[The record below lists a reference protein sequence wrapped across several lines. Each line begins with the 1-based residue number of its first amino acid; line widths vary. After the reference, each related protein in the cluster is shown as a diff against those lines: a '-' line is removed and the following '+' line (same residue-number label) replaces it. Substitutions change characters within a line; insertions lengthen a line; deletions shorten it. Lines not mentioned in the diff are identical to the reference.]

1 MPKTEKMADNHE
13 TGQTG
18 GQDIKAEA
26 RESIRKEIEKA
37 ENSSNPQEEKKNLAK
52 KLVEELKD
60 VVEEAKEVIKD
71 RKEAKV
77 QRRFSIK
84 NEEAKKVLTNVV
96 RVFEAA
102 KQGIVITE
110 KPANRVFLTKLTDE
124 LPSPSAEQSATITA
138 YLTPYLL
145 GEREIIVNPPNQ
157 SKSQFQ
163 QDFEILAEENPELA
177 ERVKKVLIEMA
188 KNRDLTNVTVKD
200 IEEMF
205 KSRQLEDVESLSI
218 PPELSAN
225 LPLDKKE
232 IRETVEALL
241 SPDNFVK
248 YVKKIHE
255 ELIEEKKRHLGELNQ
270 KDIEEL
276 NIELSHDIEVAI
288 TDVVSELYNKAD
300 ADPSYR
306 RVPFHEVESMGY
318 YQSLQTAYN
327 TLSTRIQLIGRALS
341 ERKDF
346 EDLKINFYTRLS
358 EKKEF
363 SKEEGEEGNKKTVVG
378 SYLDYLKQPKPVSL
392 VDFFRQL
399 NLEVA
404 HIRELREFTHNAK
417 IVIRF
422 PSGGQDSPWAQLAG
436 YANKIM
442 TTSDF
447 DTIAFLPHS
456 EVYQDALN
464 IYTSFLQAELAKTDW
479 ILDPKLFVA
488 GDDGLNDLERETI
501 KMLKQIYIENK
512 EGKDKKSE
520 YQIYGAFSLAQGVA
534 MAILLT
540 EPETIANA
548 DPSFKHSSPEGAYPK
563 VDPTFLGEWLSDT
576 VFTSVLNPFIRGHL
590 RWMSEG
596 PTGGPLGFL
605 PIPDPKLVK
614 GWRMGIW
621 DHNEAI
627 KNIENFHRRFYE
639 GKKRIKEG
647 HLTLFDIRNPGRV
660 GSFATRGGWRWGEAY
675 KGLLYNQEVNEL
687 PIIDAWRR
695 LENVGFEPWF
705 HYASAN
711 AKDIVKTLRSD
722 QTFFDYIY
730 NRYFTNIY
738 SDKTEFQKIIKNI
751 KEGEESRFVAEIA
764 VRFLSQRLPAKI
776 ITEER
781 TRYSEDGKRLW
792 ETLREM
798 CEFDG
803 TEGIKKMNQAVKDL
817 ILAQTQLRHELSRA
831 MREAEEKGGDIGRI
845 EVDFKLDKDNVNRFL
860 PGISEERIKNVET
873 LLEKFA
879 KYFQPTDDEKNAKVE
894 GRKLK
899 DDSPKSRYEQWIDK
913 IKGGRST
920 LPFALAPE
928 ETDYRYLRMRS
939 TGVTTIK
946 RTLGDVASVDKVL
959 TPAYNKLLS
968 TLHSTAISGKKD
980 LSEIVKLIT
989 EVKKTLEGL
998 HGKEYANEIA
1008 CYFAYLT
1015 ISYFKKDTF
1024 AKPLGGLAGLGQ
1036 TTSIA
1041 AEFTGAG
1048 RVWEWDSRDI
1058 GRFVFALEQSGALEK
1073 SPYELQK
1080 TPQYEGI
1087 KIFGKQLPTE
1097 INVSQWLGEK
1107 LGKRNEKGEVIPIKF
1122 LGREIKIQLP
1132 KVRKKDFNIYSA
1144 TLKKM
1149 AGGEFI
1155 HKVWDA
1161 INTVIPLALAIILLI
1176 LIQKAFKEAFSQKK

>member
-1 MPKTEKMADNHE
+1 
-13 TGQTG
+13 
-18 GQDIKAEA
+18 
-26 RESIRKEIEKA
+26 
-37 ENSSNPQEEKKNLAK
+37 
-52 KLVEELKD
+52 
-60 VVEEAKEVIKD
+60 
-71 RKEAKV
+71 
-77 QRRFSIK
+77 
-84 NEEAKKVLTNVV
+84 
-96 RVFEAA
+96 
-102 KQGIVITE
+102 
-110 KPANRVFLTKLTDE
+110 
-124 LPSPSAEQSATITA
+124 
-138 YLTPYLL
+138 
-145 GEREIIVNPPNQ
+145 
-157 SKSQFQ
+157 
-163 QDFEILAEENPELA
+163 
-177 ERVKKVLIEMA
+177 
-188 KNRDLTNVTVKD
+188 
-200 IEEMF
+200 
-205 KSRQLEDVESLSI
+205 
-218 PPELSAN
+218 
-225 LPLDKKE
+225 
-232 IRETVEALL
+232 
-241 SPDNFVK
+241 
-248 YVKKIHE
+248 
-255 ELIEEKKRHLGELNQ
+255 
-270 KDIEEL
+270 
-276 NIELSHDIEVAI
+276 
-288 TDVVSELYNKAD
+288 VVSELYNKAD

-306 RVPFHEVESMGY
+306 RVPFHEVESIGY
-318 YQSLQTAYN
+318 FQSLQTAYN
-327 TLSTRIQLIGRALS
+327 TLSTRIQLIGRVLS
-341 ERKDF
+341 ERKEL
-346 EDLKINFYTRLS
+346 EDLKINFYTRFS
-358 EKKEF
+358 EKKEVVNKIGD
-363 SKEEGEEGNKKTVVG
+363 KEVVG
-378 SYLDYLKQPKPVSL
+378 SYLDYLKKPKQVSL

-399 NLEVA
+399 NLEIA

-501 KMLKQIYIENK
+501 KILKEKYKNV
-512 EGKDKKSE
+512 KSE
-520 YQIYGAFSLAQGVA
+520 YQIYASFSLAQGVA

-548 DPSFKHSSPEGAYPK
+548 DPNLKYSKGDYPK

-590 RWMSEG
+590 RWLSEG
-596 PTGGPLGFL
+596 TTGGPIGFL

-621 DHNEAI
+621 DHNEVI
-627 KNIENFHRRFYE
+627 KDIENFHRRFYE
-639 GKKRIKEG
+639 GKKTIKKG
-647 HLTLFDIRNPGRV
+647 HLTLFDIRNPGRI
-660 GSFATRGGWRWGEAY
+660 GSFATRGSWRWEQAY
-675 KGLLYNQEVNEL
+675 QGLLYDEKEEKVPLFQ
-687 PIIDAWRR
+687 AFRR

-738 SDKTEFQKIIKNI
+738 SDKTKFQKIIKNI

-792 ETLREM
+792 EILREK
-798 CEFDG
+798 CEFKDIH
-803 TEGIKKMNQAVKDL
+803 TMDQAVKDL
-817 ILAQTQLRHELSRA
+817 ILAQTQLRRELSQA
-831 MREAEEKGGDIGRI
+831 MEKTEEKGEDIGKI
-845 EVDFKLDKDNVNRFL
+845 DGDFKLDKNNVERFL
-860 PGISEERIKNVET
+860 SGISEERIRNVKT
-873 LLEKFA
+873 LLKKFDE
-879 KYFQPTDDEKNAKVE
+879 YFKPTDDEKNAKVE
-894 GRKLK
+894 GKKLK
-899 DDSPKSRYEQWIDK
+899 DDLPKSRYEQWIDK

-928 ETDYRYLRMRS
+928 ETDYRYLRLRS
-939 TGVTTIK
+939 SGVTTIK
-946 RTLGDVASVDKVL
+946 RALGDAANVDKVL
-959 TPAYNKLLS
+959 TPAYGKLLS
-968 TLHSTAISGKKD
+968 ILHSTAVSGKKD
-980 LSEIVKLIT
+980 LTEIVKLIT
-989 EVKKTLEGL
+989 EVKKTLENL

-1015 ISYFKKDTF
+1015 VAYFKKDTF

-1036 TTSIA
+1036 KTSIA

-1048 RVWEWDSRDI
+1048 RVWEWDSSDI

-1073 SPYELQK
+1073 EPYELQK
-1080 TPQYEGI
+1080 IPQYEDLKI
-1087 KIFGKQLPTE
+1087 KIFDKE
-1097 INVSQWLGEK
+1097 IEIPFIK
-1107 LGKRNEKGEVIPIKF
+1107 KRKN
-1122 LGREIKIQLP
+1122 
-1132 KVRKKDFNIYSA
+1132 DFNIYSA

-1161 INTVIPLALAIILLI
+1161 INTVVPLALAIILFF
-1176 LIQKAFKEAFSQKK
+1176 LIQKAFKETFEQRK

>member
-1 MPKTEKMADNHE
+1 
-13 TGQTG
+13 
-18 GQDIKAEA
+18 
-26 RESIRKEIEKA
+26 
-37 ENSSNPQEEKKNLAK
+37 
-52 KLVEELKD
+52 
-60 VVEEAKEVIKD
+60 
-71 RKEAKV
+71 
-77 QRRFSIK
+77 
-84 NEEAKKVLTNVV
+84 
-96 RVFEAA
+96 
-102 KQGIVITE
+102 
-110 KPANRVFLTKLTDE
+110 
-124 LPSPSAEQSATITA
+124 
-138 YLTPYLL
+138 
-145 GEREIIVNPPNQ
+145 
-157 SKSQFQ
+157 
-163 QDFEILAEENPELA
+163 
-177 ERVKKVLIEMA
+177 
-188 KNRDLTNVTVKD
+188 
-200 IEEMF
+200 
-205 KSRQLEDVESLSI
+205 
-218 PPELSAN
+218 
-225 LPLDKKE
+225 
-232 IRETVEALL
+232 
-241 SPDNFVK
+241 
-248 YVKKIHE
+248 
-255 ELIEEKKRHLGELNQ
+255 
-270 KDIEEL
+270 
-276 NIELSHDIEVAI
+276 
-288 TDVVSELYNKAD
+288 
-300 ADPSYR
+300 
-306 RVPFHEVESMGY
+306 
-318 YQSLQTAYN
+318 
-327 TLSTRIQLIGRALS
+327 
-341 ERKDF
+341 
-346 EDLKINFYTRLS
+346 
-358 EKKEF
+358 
-363 SKEEGEEGNKKTVVG
+363 
-378 SYLDYLKQPKPVSL
+378 
-392 VDFFRQL
+392 
-399 NLEVA
+399 
-404 HIRELREFTHNAK
+404 
-417 IVIRF
+417 
-422 PSGGQDSPWAQLAG
+422 
-436 YANKIM
+436 
-442 TTSDF
+442 
-447 DTIAFLPHS
+447 
-456 EVYQDALN
+456 
-464 IYTSFLQAELAKTDW
+464 
-479 ILDPKLFVA
+479 LDPKLFVA

-548 DPSFKHSSPEGAYPK
+548 DPGFKHSSPKGGYPK
-563 VDPTFLGEWLSDT
+563 VDPTYLGEWLSDT
-576 VFTSVLNPFIRGHL
+576 VFTGVLNPFIRGHL

-596 PTGGPLGFL
+596 PTGGPLAFL

-627 KNIENFHRRFYE
+627 KDIENFYRRFYE
-639 GKKRIKEG
+639 GKKAIKKG

-660 GSFATRGGWRWGEAY
+660 GSFATRGGWRWGETY
-675 KGLLYNQEVNEL
+675 QGLFYDQDGKKSSF
-687 PIIDAWRR
+687 IDFWKR
-695 LENVGFEPWF
+695 LENVGFEPWL
-705 HYASAN
+705 HYVGGN
-711 AKDIVKTLRSD
+711 AGSIVNMLNKDSD
-722 QTFFDYIY
+722 SYNQQFFDYVY
-730 NRYFTNIY
+730 NRYFRDIY
-738 SDKTEFQKIIKNI
+738 PNEADFQQRIKNI
-751 KEGEESRFVAEIA
+751 KKGEESKFTSEIA

-781 TRYSEDGKRLW
+781 TRYSENGKRLW
-792 ETLREM
+792 EILRER
-798 CEFDG
+798 CKFDG
-803 TEGIKKMNQAVKDL
+803 TEGIKKMDQAVKDL

-831 MREAEEKGGDIGRI
+831 MREAEEKGGDIGKIEGDFALTKDTVKKYLSDAGVSDQDRI
-845 EVDFKLDKDNVNRFL
+845 NRVIKLVDEFN
-860 PGISEERIKNVET
+860 KNFT
-873 LLEKFA
+873 PNGDLN
-879 KYFQPTDDEKNAKVE
+879 D
-894 GRKLK
+894 
-899 DDSPKSRYEQWIDK
+899 RYKQWIDK

-1107 LGKRNEKGEVIPIKF
+1107 LGRKDKEGKVIPINF
-1122 LGREIKIQLP
+1122 FGQPIKIRLP
-1132 KVRKKDFNIYSA
+1132 RVRKKDFNIYSD

-1161 INTVIPLALAIILLI
+1161 INTVIPLALAIILLL

>member
-13 TGQTG
+13 TEQNNE
-18 GQDIKAEA
+18 QDVKTKVK
-26 RESIRKEIEKA
+26 ESIKKEIKEA
-37 ENSSNPQEEKKNLAK
+37 EESSNPEENKRHLAK
-52 KLVEELKD
+52 KIADELRN
-60 VVEEAKEVIKD
+60 VVEEGKEVIKD
-71 RKEAKV
+71 IEEAKV
-77 QRRFSIK
+77 QRRFPIK
-84 NEEAKKVLTNVV
+84 NEEAKKVLTGVV
-96 RVFEAA
+96 RVFEAV

-110 KPANRVFLTKLTDE
+110 KPANRAFLTKLADE
-124 LPSPSAEQSATITA
+124 LPSPSAEQSAVIAA

-145 GEREIIVNPPNQ
+145 GEREIIINPPNQ

-163 QDFEILAEENPELA
+163 QDFEILAEENPQLA

-188 KNRDLTNVTVKD
+188 KSKDLSDVAVED
-200 IEEMF
+200 IEKMF
-205 KSRQLEDVESLSI
+205 KVKKIEDFESLNI

-248 YVKKIHE
+248 YVKKIRE
-255 ELIEEKKRHLGELNQ
+255 ELIEEKKRHLGRELNQ
-270 KDIEEL
+270 EDIEEL
-276 NIELSHDIEVAI
+276 NIELSHHIEVAI

-318 YQSLQTAYN
+318 FQSLQTAYN
-327 TLSTRIQLIGRALS
+327 TLSTRIQLIGRVLS
-341 ERKDF
+341 ERKDL
-346 EDLKINFYTRLS
+346 EDLGINFYTRFS

-363 SKEEGEEGNKKTVVG
+363 VSKVEDKEVVG
-378 SYLDYLKQPKPVSL
+378 SYLDYLKKPKLVSL

-464 IYTSFLQAELAKTDW
+464 IYSSFLQAELAKTDW

-501 KMLKQIYIENK
+501 KILKEKY
-512 EGKDKKSE
+512 KDKKSE
-520 YQIYGAFSLAQGVA
+520 YQIHAAFSLAQGVA

-548 DPSFKHSSPEGAYPK
+548 DPNLKQSKGDYPK

-576 VFTSVLNPFIRGHL
+576 VFTGVLNPFIRGHL

-596 PTGGPLGFL
+596 TVGGPLGFL

-621 DHNEAI
+621 DHNEVI
-627 KNIENFHRRFYE
+627 KDIENFHRRFYE

-647 HLTLFDIRNPGRV
+647 YLTLFDIRNPGRI
-660 GSFATRGGWRWGEAY
+660 GSFATRGGWRWQEAY
-675 KGLLYNQEVNEL
+675 QGLLYDEDGKKSSF
-687 PIIDAWRR
+687 IDSWRR
-695 LENVGFEPWF
+695 LENVGFEPWL
-705 HYASAN
+705 HYVGGN
-711 AKDIVKTLRSD
+711 AGSVVGMLNKDSD
-722 QTFFDYIY
+722 NYNQQFFDYVY
-730 NRYFTNIY
+730 NRYFKDIY
-738 SDKTEFQKIIKNI
+738 PNETDFQQRIKNI
-751 KEGEESRFVAEIA
+751 KKGEESKFTSEIA

-792 ETLREM
+792 QVLRER
-798 CEFDG
+798 CGFDIP
-803 TEGIKKMNQAVKDL
+803 TMDQAVKDL
-817 ILAQTQLRHELSRA
+817 ILAQTQLRQELSQA
-831 MREAEEKGGDIGRI
+831 MRKVESEKGDIGRI
-845 EVDFKLDKDNVNRFL
+845 EGDFVLTKETVKKYLKASGVTD
-860 PGISEERIKNVET
+860 SERINRVVMLVDEFNKNFNPNGE
-873 LLEKFA
+873 
-879 KYFQPTDDEKNAKVE
+879 
-894 GRKLK
+894 LK
-899 DDSPKSRYEQWIDK
+899 DRYQQWINK

-928 ETDYRYLRMRS
+928 ETDYYYLRMRS
-939 TGVTTIK
+939 SGVTTIK
-946 RTLGDVASVDKVL
+946 RALGDTANVDKVL
-959 TPAYNKLLS
+959 TPAYGKLLS
-968 TLHSTAISGKKD
+968 ILQSTAISGKKD
-980 LSEIVKLIT
+980 LTEIVKLIT

-1036 TTSIA
+1036 QTSIA

-1087 KIFGKQLPTE
+1087 KIFGRQLPTE

-1107 LGKRNEKGEVIPIKF
+1107 LGRKDEKGKVIPIKF
-1122 LGREIKIQLP
+1122 FGREIKIQLP
-1132 KVRKKDFNIYSA
+1132 KVRKKDFNIYSD

-1161 INTVIPLALAIILLI
+1161 INTVIPLALVVILFF
-1176 LIQKAFKEAFSQKK
+1176 LIQKAIKEAFGQKK